1 MAECEIVEQVLRL
14 AGAGGDALR
23 ALLAQPA
30 VAGEE
35 PRRGV
40 VVIHG
45 ARGLDAQAR
54 AAAQRLARAGY
65 AALAP
70 DLRSRAGA
78 SSDSFGSPGSLGS
91 PGPPEDE
98 WEAAADLL
106 DRRALS
112 DLEAAAAAL
121 VERAGV
127 DPERAAALGFGAGGT
142 LALLF
147 GCASTRVAAAV
158 LFCGRVVYPELSA
171 AKPIQPLEL
180 ALNLGA
186 PLLACFGER
195 DPSTPPEDVA
205 RLRTALSQFS
215 KDFDIVTYPGAAHGF
230 MREGGG
236 GYDAAAAADAWRR
249 ALAFL
254 EERLA

>member
-1 MAECEIVEQVLRL
+1 MAEREIVEQELRL

-30 VAGEE
+30 GADQE

-54 AAAQRLARAGY
+54 SAAQRLARAGY

-78 SSDSFGSPGSLGS
+78 APDSPGSS
-91 PGPPEDE
+91 GPPEDG
-98 WEAAADLL
+98 WEAAADLP
-106 DRRALS
+106 DRRALA

-121 VERAGV
+121 VARAGV

-186 PLLACFGER
+186 PLFACFGER
-195 DPSTPPEDVA
+195 DPSAPPEHVA
-205 RLRTALSQFS
+205 RLRTALSQFA
-215 KDFDIVTYPGAAHGF
+215 KDFDIVTYPGAGHGF

-236 GYDAAAAADAWRR
+236 GYDAAAAADA
-249 ALAFL
+249 
-254 EERLA
+254 